1 MRRTLSITLLGALV
15 AFAGLAT
22 RAPAAAHADA
32 GSDPRAEMSAA
43 LETQVN
49 AYPAPAVLPSAIVP
63 ATPAVSAP
71 SRTAAAPREH
81 LDASAQ
87 AAGRIQQVLLGL
99 SAALARHAQAAA
111 QAIAGQV
118 QSQAAK
124 ERAGR
129 PKTGR

>member
-1 MRRTLSITLLGALV
+1 MQRTLSNIVLGALV
-15 AFAGLAT
+15 TFAGLAT
-22 RAPAAAHADA
+22 RAPAAARADA

-43 LETQVN
+43 LEVQVD

-71 SRTAAAPREH
+71 RRTAAAPREH

-87 AAGRIQQVLLGL
+87 AAGRLQQVLLGL
-99 SAALARHAQAAA
+99 SAALTRQAQAVA
-111 QAIAGQV
+111 QAVAGQV